1 MYSIKKIAPVFLISF
16 ITVLQSCSSS
26 KSIELSFNPQAGS
39 TYKYVTT
46 TDQTTSQE
54 AMGQKM
60 ESKNHMEMYATYAV
74 ANNKDNDRELNVTYD
89 RIVMKQSAM
98 GMEVSVDTD
107 VTDTTTTTGSM
118 QTTKMF
124 QNMKGQPFSIVLT
137 KDGNIKEV
145 KGFSSIMDKMMNAT
159 GNESSQEV
167 KQSMKALLGE
177 DFIKSMFTQAFKIF
191 PDKKVGVNDIWKTKM
206 EIKSLLGLALENSYT
221 LKSFDDKKAV
231 LDVQS
236 TITTNG
242 DMDMMGMKIKGDLKG
257 KSNGIIE
264 VERNTG
270 MVLNSNIKQT
280 IAGEMEVMNMK
291 VPISIDQTVKIEAK
305 PLK

>member
-1 MYSIKKIAPVFLISF
+1 MYSIKKITPVFLIGF
-16 ITVLQSCSSS
+16 IAVLQSCSSS

-39 TYKYVTT
+39 TYQYVTT

-74 ANNKDNDRELNVTYD
+74 ANNKDNDRELTVTYD
-89 RIVMKQSAM
+89 RIIMKQSAM

-107 VTDTTTTTGSM
+107 VTDTTTGSV
-118 QTTKMF
+118 QTKMF

-137 KDGNIKEV
+137 KDGSIKEV
-145 KGFSSIMDKMMNAT
+145 KGFSSIMDKMMNAV

-191 PDKKVGVNDIWKTKM
+191 PDKKVGVNDTWKTKM

-242 DMDMMGMKIKGDLKG
+242 DMEMMGMKIKGDLKG
-257 KSNGIIE
+257 KSSGTIE

-280 IAGEMEVMNMK
+280 INGEMEVMNMK